1 MSRTCISL
9 DVFRRCAH
17 LPDTIHTALAHG
29 TTAHTACEKYSAGVE
44 PLAPL
49 ATAVR
54 SSVSQQHPGCTEH
67 GCCDP
72 LRVGRP
78 SVHEAHFQ
86 QRPAASPCCPKSTGS
101 FITWMTACGRRVASV
116 GNILWRRGGRWTLPL
131 KPPALS
137 RSRSRCRGTAN
148 GLPADLGRFVETR
161 ALCPVARCTQCVQW
175 PRSRSAHAHYLLRSG
190 ALADGRI
197 SAIASLRQSSFRNSA

>member
-1 MSRTCISL
+1 MTSSEDART
-9 DVFRRCAH
+9 FRTPYTQ
-17 LPDTIHTALAHG
+17 LSHTARQHIQHAKSTQQVSSHWRPWPRL
-29 TTAHTACEKYSAGVE
+29 
-44 PLAPL
+44 
-49 ATAVR
+49 R

-190 ALADGRI
+190 ELADGRI